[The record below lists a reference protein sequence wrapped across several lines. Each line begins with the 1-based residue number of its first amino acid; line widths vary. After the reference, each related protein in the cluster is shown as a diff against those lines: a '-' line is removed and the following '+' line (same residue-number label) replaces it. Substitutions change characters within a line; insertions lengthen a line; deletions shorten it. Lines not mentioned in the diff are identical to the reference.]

1 MKALLLL
8 AILFSSFLQAKEL
21 NDFKLPIYPK
31 GEFSYTSASK
41 EKKKVV
47 INFWASWCT
56 SCAQEVP
63 LLENLQKQNLDV
75 IFLAINAGDSKRK
88 IKKFLKKY
96 GFTWKV
102 LMDKNKTFSK
112 GLGVVSL
119 PKTMVIDSKGKII
132 YEDSVPPQSL

>member
-1 MKALLLL
+1 MKAILLLTL
-8 AILFSSFLQAKEL
+8 LFSPFLNAKDL
-21 NDFKLPIYPK
+21 SDFKLPLYPK
-31 GEFSYTSASK
+31 GEFSYSSK

-63 LLENLQKQNLDV
+63 ILEKLQKQNPSV
-75 IFLAINAGDSKRK
+75 VFLAINAGDSKRK

-102 LMDKNKTFSK
+102 LMDKKKTFSK

-119 PKTMVIDSKGKII
+119 PKTMVIDSKGEIV

>member
-1 MKALLLL
+1 
-8 AILFSSFLQAKEL
+8 
-21 NDFKLPIYPK
+21 
-31 GEFSYTSASK
+31 SYTSASK

-63 LLENLQKQNLDV
+63 LLESLQKQNPDV
-75 IFLAINAGDSKRK
+75 VFLAINAGDSKRK

-96 GFTWKV
+96 GFTWRV
-102 LMDKNKTFSK
+102 LMDKSKTFSK

-132 YEDSVPPQSL
+132 YEESVPPQSL